1 MNDQPT
7 PTRAM
12 AFFAISRSDPLR
24 LLSTTDLVREND
36 KLNDERTHLH
46 RAVSSHA
53 TVDQAIGALL
63 VLGQTG
69 PEDSW
74 DVLRETSQHTNRKLH
89 LVAEDILAFARG
101 GTLPDD
107 IRVALEAA
115 LSKRQ
120 PGKADAPSAES
131 EMGPGQAETD
141 PGVADRDGAD
151 PGGATRAAHRH
162 EPSST

>member
-36 KLNDERTHLH
+36 KLNEERTHLH

-63 VLGQTG
+63 VLGRIG

-89 LVAEDILAFARG
+89 VIADEVLAFGRG

-115 LSKRQ
+115 LAKRQ
-120 PGKADAPSAES
+120 PGKADTPSTGSRTNPE
-131 EMGPGQAETD
+131 G
-141 PGVADRDGAD
+141 ADTGLTD
-151 PGGATRAAHRH
+151 PGGASQDARRQ

>member
-24 LLSTTDLVREND
+24 LLSTTDLVQEND
-36 KLNDERTHLH
+36 RLNEERTHLH

-63 VLGQTG
+63 VLGRIG

-89 LVAEDILAFARG
+89 VIADEVLAFGRG

-115 LSKRQ
+115 LAKRQ
-120 PGKADAPSAES
+120 PAKAES
-131 EMGPGQAETD
+131 PSTGSGTNPEG
-141 PGVADRDGAD
+141 ADSARTD
-151 PGGATRAAHRH
+151 PGGASQGARRQ

>member
-1 MNDQPT
+1 
-7 PTRAM
+7 M

-46 RAVSSHA
+46 RAVTSHA

-63 VLGQTG
+63 VLGRIG

-89 LVAEDILAFARG
+89 IIAEQVLAFAQG
-101 GTLPDD
+101 GSLPEDT
-107 IRVALEAA
+107 RVALEAS

-120 PGKADAPSAES
+120 STEAES
-131 EMGPGQAETD
+131 TSAS
-141 PGVADRDGAD
+141 A
-151 PGGATRAAHRH
+151 
-162 EPSST
+162 

>member
-36 KLNDERTHLH
+36 KLNEERAHLH

-63 VLGQTG
+63 VLGRIG

-89 LVAEDILAFARG
+89 VIADEVLAFGRG

-107 IRVALEAA
+107 IRAALEAA
-115 LSKRQ
+115 LAKRQ
-120 PGKADAPSAES
+120 PVKADTPSTGSGTNPEGS
-131 EMGPGQAETD
+131 DTGLS
-141 PGVADRDGAD
+141 D
-151 PGGATRAAHRH
+151 PGGASPDARRQ

>member
-1 MNDQPT
+1 
-7 PTRAM
+7 M

-36 KLNDERTHLH
+36 KLNDECTHLH

-63 VLGQTG
+63 VLGQIG

-89 LVAEDILAFARG
+89 TVAEEILAFARD
-101 GTLPDD
+101 GTLTDD

-120 PGKADAPSAES
+120 PRKADAPSAES
-131 EMGPGQAETD
+131 ERD
-141 PGVADRDGAD
+141 PDEADRGGAD
-151 PGGATRAAHRH
+151 PGGATRGAHRH

>member
-7 PTRAM
+7 PAKAM
-12 AFFAISRSDPLR
+12 AFFVISRSDPLR

-36 KLNDERTHLH
+36 KLSEECTQLH

-63 VLGQTG
+63 VLGRIG

-89 LVAEDILAFARG
+89 VVAAEVLAFGRG

-120 PGKADAPSAES
+120 PEKDDAPSAAS
-131 EMGPGQAETD
+131 GSD
-141 PGVADRDGAD
+141 PGAADEDGAD
-151 PGGATRAAHRH
+151 SGGASEGARRH
-162 EPSST
+162 EPSSS

>member
-7 PTRAM
+7 PPRAM

-36 KLNDERTHLH
+36 KLAEERTHLH
-46 RAVSSHA
+46 RAVTSHA

-63 VLGQTG
+63 VLGRIG

-89 LVAEDILAFARG
+89 VIAEQVLAFAQG
-101 GTLPDD
+101 GTLPEET
-107 IRVALEAA
+107 RVALEAA
-115 LSKRQ
+115 LSRRQ
-120 PGKADAPSAES
+120 GG
-131 EMGPGQAETD
+131 GPEAETD
-141 PGVADRDGAD
+141 PAPPKA
-151 PGGATRAAHRH
+151 PTPTA
-162 EPSST
+162 P

>member
-1 MNDQPT
+1 
-7 PTRAM
+7 M

-36 KLNDERTHLH
+36 KLNEERTHLH

-63 VLGQTG
+63 VLGRIG

-89 LVAEDILAFARG
+89 VIADEVLAFGRG

-120 PGKADAPSAES
+120 SGKADAPSVES
-131 EMGPGQAETD
+131 EKKRDPDEAGRGGPD
-141 PGVADRDGAD
+141 PDGTTDGA
-151 PGGATRAAHRH
+151 RRH
-162 EPSST
+162 EPSPT